1 MSFGNFL
8 FMLGIGFVLFG
19 LVWRVQLSRSG
30 ERLHRRVFFAD
41 PLLFVF
47 IGVIVAI
54 ISLYITGEL

>member
-1 MSFGNFL
+1 
-8 FMLGIGFVLFG
+8 MLGIGFVLFG